1 MSAMQKSWSDEV
13 ISKVKAF
20 KDSSNALNID

>member
-1 MSAMQKSWSDEV
+1 VQKSWSDEV